1 MIFLK
6 GYLIGLGSIIFI
18 GPVVFT
24 LLQATLKKGI
34 GAGISTAVGIIVSDI
49 VAVAI
54 CALGAIPFFEDVNN
68 QFWLA
73 VLGSI
78 LLCLMGVKYI
88 IDPNIETS
96 VGGTSSINKSDY
108 SKFFVKG
115 FLINFV
121 NPSVFVYWIGFI
133 AYAQIEYK
141 DSATVWL
148 FITAILAG
156 IFSIDIAKT
165 LLAGKLKP
173 FIQPTI
179 LKRIYQT
186 IGIALLFFAVAMMY
200 LTI

>member
-6 GYLIGLGSIIFI
+6 GYLIGLGSIVFI

-34 GAGISTAVGIIVSDI
+34 VAGISTSVGIIVSDI

-73 VLGSI
+73 VFGSI
-78 LLCLMGVKYI
+78 LLCLMGLKYI

-96 VGGTSSINKSDY
+96 AGGTSSINKSDY
-108 SKFFVKG
+108 SKFFVEG

-133 AYAQIEYK
+133 AYAHIEYN
-141 DSATVWL
+141 DSANVWI
-148 FITAILAG
+148 FIGAMQAG
-156 IFSIDIAKT
+156 ISTIDIAKT
-165 LLAGKLKP
+165 LLAVKLKP
-173 FIQPTI
+173 FIQPDM
-179 LKRIYQT
+179 LKIIYQT
-186 IGIALLFFAVAMMY
+186 IGIALLFFAIAMIY
-200 LTI
+200 FTL

>member
-1 MIFLK
+1 
-6 GYLIGLGSIIFI
+6 
-18 GPVVFT
+18 
-24 LLQATLKKGI
+24 
-34 GAGISTAVGIIVSDI
+34 
-49 VAVAI
+49 
-54 CALGAIPFFEDVNN
+54 
-68 QFWLA
+68 
-73 VLGSI
+73 
-78 LLCLMGVKYI
+78 MGVKYI
-88 IDPNIETS
+88 FDPNIETS

-108 SKFFVKG
+108 SKFFAKG
-115 FLINFV
+115 FLINFF

-141 DSATVWL
+141 DSVTVWL

-186 IGIALLFFAVAMMY
+186 IGIALLFFAAAMIY
-200 LTI
+200 FTI